1 MDVLTIEEAEQLIK
15 EILQY
20 GSVIPG
26 PHARERMQER
36 GYSIQ
41 DVLYILEQGKI
52 TNVEEDSKG
61 NKKYHVS
68 GEDLS
73 GHAGIVVTLLTRRDK
88 MVILTVLG
96 GV

>member
-1 MDVLTIEEAEQLIK
+1 MDVLTIEEAEKLIK
-15 EILQY
+15 EISQY
-20 GSVIPG
+20 GSVIPSL
-26 PHARERMQER
+26 HARERMQER

-41 DVLYILEQGKI
+41 DISYILEQGKI

-73 GHAGIVVTLLTRRDK
+73 GHAGVVVTLITKRDK